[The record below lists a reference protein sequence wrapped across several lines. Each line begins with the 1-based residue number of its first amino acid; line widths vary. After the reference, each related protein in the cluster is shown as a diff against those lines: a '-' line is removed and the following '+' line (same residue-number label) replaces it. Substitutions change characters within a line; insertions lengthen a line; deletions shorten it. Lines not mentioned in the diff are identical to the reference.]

1 MWAETTGDD
10 PFILRCTVLLQ
21 LYRPFPVFAL
31 GDGSFSPNFFI
42 ISQDITVDDRKI
54 VKNESPLKAG
64 FFDGLPIFFGY
75 FPAAVAFGLGAR
87 FAGFT
92 LFEGTLMSLIVFAGA
107 SQFLAVSL
115 VAASAGLVE
124 IAAAVFLLNLRH
136 FLMSASLALRARI
149 PLVLRFPVAFGVTD
163 ETFSLL
169 SFSRRALTAPYILT
183 VEATAYLGWVS
194 GTVTGLLAGGVVPE
208 KLELSLG
215 IVLYALFM
223 ALLVPEV
230 RRYWPFGLVA
240 LFAGGVHSA
249 LRGWGV
255 LSPGWSIVLAIA
267 AGATAGGFFL
277 PATAFDSDLS
287 VGEDRQE
294 GEGVF
299 GE

>member
-1 MWAETTGDD
+1 
-10 PFILRCTVLLQ
+10 L
-21 LYRPFPVFAL
+21 AL
-31 GDGSFSPNFFI
+31 M
-42 ISQDITVDDRKI
+42 SQDSAVDCRKNMSTI
-54 VKNESPLKAG
+54 SPVKTG

-115 VAASAGLVE
+115 VAASAGMVE

-136 FLMSASLALRARI
+136 FLMSASLALRTRI
-149 PLVLRFPVAFGVTD
+149 PLPLRFPVAFGVTD

-169 SFSRRALTAPYILT
+169 SFSRRSLTAPYILT
-183 VEATAYLGWVS
+183 VEVTAYLGWVT

-230 RRYWPFGLVA
+230 KRYWPFGLVA
-240 LFAGGVHSA
+240 LFAGGVHTV
-249 LRGWGV
+249 LLKGNI
-255 LSPGWSIVLAIA
+255 LSPGWSIALAITIGA
-267 AGATAGGFFL
+267 AAGGFFL
-277 PATAFDSDLS
+277 PSGAFDSGTS
-287 VGEDRQE
+287 SGQE
-294 GEGVF
+294 GDEKEGRC